1 MFMEKRTRRVFTPEY
16 KAEAVRLAKSGSG
29 NIAATAR
36 QLGIDVTTLRD
47 WLHRDSAPESDTPSL
62 SPSEKQEL
70 LQLRR
75 DVATLRMEREIL
87 KNPPRGSAHL
97 WKEKLLWCYP
107 KLDPEGVAVCFLV
120 TIPIP

>member
-1 MFMEKRTRRVFTPEY
+1 MFMENRTRRVFTAEY
-16 KAEAVRLAKSGSG
+16 KAEAVRLAKAGSG

-47 WLHRDSAPESDTPSL
+47 WLRRDSAPESDTPSL

-75 DVATLRMEREIL
+75 DNAMLRMEREIL
-87 KNPPRGSAHL
+87 KNPPEGLRSVEPETPRRAMAASVQKERPSAF
-97 WKEKLLWCYP
+97 W
-107 KLDPEGVAVCFLV
+107 
-120 TIPIP
+120 